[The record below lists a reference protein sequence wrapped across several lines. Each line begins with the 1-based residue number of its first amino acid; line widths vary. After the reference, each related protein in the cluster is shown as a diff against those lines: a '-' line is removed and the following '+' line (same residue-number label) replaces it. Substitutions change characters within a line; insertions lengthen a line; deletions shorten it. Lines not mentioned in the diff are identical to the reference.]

1 MKSGFQVFLGKN
13 VGKSGICSFLTTSV
27 MLLLLSQSALH
38 GELLSLKDRCTAILC
53 QPHCTIVTCKLRGAY
68 L

>member
-27 MLLLLSQSALH
+27 MLLLSQSALH
-38 GELLSLKDRCTAILC
+38 GELLSLKDRCTASLC
-53 QPHCTIVTCKLRGAY
+53 QSHCTIVTCKLRGAY